1 MSGSFDY
8 DVIVVGTGFG
18 GASAAEYLASAGLKV
33 GILERGTW
41 WGAFGGHRPTPE
53 TLPQLVASLAA
64 VNLSG
69 LGRGLRIPIS
79 RRGLLEFSVHA
90 GSIVVNSSVVGGNS
104 VVSGAL
110 LQRPAPQFFDALP
123 PELTEAELAPHYA
136 RIERDTPGF
145 GRTAG

>member
-1 MSGSFDY
+1 MSGAVDY

-18 GASAAEYLASAGLKV
+18 GASAAESVARAGMKV

-41 WGAFGGHRPTPE
+41 WGAFGGHRATPE

-69 LGRGLRIPIS
+69 FGRGLRIPVS
-79 RRGLLEFSVHA
+79 RSGLLEFSVHA

-104 VVSGAL
+104 GLHLVGVGNHDL
-110 LQRPAPQFFDALP
+110 VR
-123 PELTEAELAPHYA
+123 
-136 RIERDTPGF
+136 
-145 GRTAG
+145 

>member
-1 MSGSFDY
+1 MRSYDY

-18 GASAAEYLASAGLKV
+18 GASAAESLASAGLKV

-41 WGAFGGHRPTPE
+41 WGAFGGHRRTPE
-53 TLPQLVASLAA
+53 TLPQIVAAISEL
-64 VNLSG
+64 NLSG
-69 LGRGLRIPIS
+69 FGRSLRIPVS
-79 RRGLLEFSVHA
+79 RRGLLEFSLH
-90 GSIVVNSSVVGGNS
+90 GGTLVVNSSVVGGNS

-136 RIERDTPGF
+136 RIERALQVSAWA
-145 GRTAG
+145 AG